1 MIIQDIC
8 KGWEWR
14 DWSWLPRIYW
24 KVGSGEIDHDYP
36 GRPEDMNITRPAF
49 KLTPEKVSK
58 K

>member
-1 MIIQDIC
+1 MIILDIF
-8 KGWEWR
+8 KGWEWG
-14 DWSWLPRIYW
+14 DWSWLSWIYL